1 MSKNLTKEDNMDNKK
16 HYLRSTRN
24 LYFKN
29 EGPDF
34 QVFYSYSTPVAYRKE
49 GQFRISENVWSVTT
63 AKHLN
68 WIEDYRGLERKSC
81 RDKNA
86 DFKKHLEQARGQKN
100 RAPDQLKMVGLASA
114 MFGILSENDKEAKVK
129 YQKRFYEKVPGLQFP
144 DDWDQLST
152 EEKEKRLDGVNKIAL
167 EKRG

>member
-1 MSKNLTKEDNMDNKK
+1 MDNKK

-24 LYFKN
+24 LYKKH
-29 EGPDF
+29 EDGLV
-34 QVFYSYSTPVAYRKE
+34 VFYSYTTPVAFIKD
-49 GQFRISENVWSVTT
+49 GQLTISENVWSITT

-68 WIEDYRGLERKSC
+68 WIEDYAGVERKFH
-81 RDKNA
+81 RIPHK
-86 DFKKHLEQARGQKN
+86 DFKNSFEKAKGPQDKPDHLKT
-100 RAPDQLKMVGLASA
+100 VGLVSA

-129 YQKRFYEKVPGLQFP
+129 YQKRFYENVPGLQFP

-167 EKRG
+167 EKRGN